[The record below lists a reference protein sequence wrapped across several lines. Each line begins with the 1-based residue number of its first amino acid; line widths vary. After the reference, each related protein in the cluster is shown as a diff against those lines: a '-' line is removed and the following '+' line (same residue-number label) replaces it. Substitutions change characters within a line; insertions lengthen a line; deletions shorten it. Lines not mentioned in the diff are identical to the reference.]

1 MLSQRPGPQGGGTWA
16 HSSTS
21 SSQDEPRKPA
31 GQTQRK
37 EPGRFSQ
44 TPRPHRP
51 GLWVHSFTS
60 AEYKGPQL
68 ISAPQIPFCFP
79 NHPSSKGW
87 GLPTLFLL
95 HPGPITLTAK
105 GLMDAAFWASY
116 CRLCH
121 LPSPN
126 TDSSIYRTQLSFS
139 HLPGPLHVTLSL

>member
-68 ISAPQIPFCFP
+68 ISAPQTPFCFP

-95 HPGPITLTAK
+95 HPGHITLPAM
-105 GLMDAAFWASY
+105 GLMDAAFWASD
-116 CRLCH
+116 CRLYH

-126 TDSSIYRTQLSFS
+126 IENSIFRTQLSLS
-139 HLPGPLHVTLSL
+139 HLPGPLHVKLSL